1 MVMQAAR
8 IQEFGEPAV
17 MHLEELPIPTPGP
30 GQALVR
36 VKAASVNFI
45 DVQRRRGDLVGQAF
59 YEQHGLTKLPAT
71 MGSQGTGVVEALGDG
86 VTNVNVGDRVTCIG
100 DTYATYVLSPAAALY
115 PIPDG
120 ISFEQAAAG
129 QGQGWLAYAFTHYA
143 YPVQA
148 GEWCMVQAAAG
159 GLGLLIVQMAKL
171 RGAKVIG
178 VTSSESKA
186 AAVREAGADDI
197 IISTQADIAKEA
209 RRITGGKGVSAVYD
223 GVGKDT
229 FEANLD
235 SLAPGGYLV
244 IYGQS
249 SGYIPPFDIM
259 KLQEKG
265 SLFITR
271 TNSFPYVEHFPEY
284 IQNFAAWVAQGKLR
298 IKFETHPLADAVKV
312 HAAFE
317 ARETVGRALLIP

>member
-1 MVMQAAR
+1 MVMRAVR
-8 IQEFGEPAV
+8 IHEFGAPEA
-17 MHLEELPIPTPGP
+17 MHLEELPIPVPGA

-36 VKAASVNFI
+36 IKAASVNFI

-71 MGSQGTGVVEALGDG
+71 MGSQGTGVVEALGEG
-86 VTNVNVGDRVTCIG
+86 VTNVKVGDRVTCIG
-100 DTYATYVLSPAAALY
+100 DTYADYVLSPAQALY
-115 PIPDG
+115 PIPDS

-143 YPVQA
+143 YPVQP
-148 GEWCMVQAAAG
+148 GDWCLVQAAAG
-159 GLGLLIVQMAKL
+159 GLGLLIVQMIKL
-171 RGAKVIG
+171 RGGKVIG
-178 VTSSESKA
+178 VTSSEDKA
-186 AAVREAGADDI
+186 AAVREAGANEVVV
-197 IISTQADIAKEA
+197 STQTDFAKEA
-209 RRITGGKGVSAVYD
+209 RRLTDGKGVRAVYD

-229 FEANLD
+229 FEGNLD
-235 SLAPGGYLV
+235 SLGMGGYLV

-271 TNSFPYVEHFPEY
+271 NNSFPYVEHFPEY
-284 IQNFAAWVAQGKLR
+284 IQNFAVWVQQGKLLIR
-298 IKFETHPLADAVKV
+298 YSTYPLAEAAKT
-312 HAAFE
+312 HIAFE
-317 ARETVGRALLIP
+317 NRQSVGRMLLIP